1 MLKPSGIASPKQQ
14 AAFTLIELVI
24 GIVVLAIALTIV
36 TSVLGPLYQRSTDP
50 WHQVRAAELG
60 QSFMNEIMAR
70 SFDENSDRAGGD
82 YRCNATPSIE
92 PGATPCTVM
101 PVIAEPIACKEQV
114 AQPPVCSGGSCWG
127 PELNETARDDY
138 DDVDDFHGF
147 VGTGLSLLNILGTS
161 MQDEYLN
168 YKVCIDVR
176 YAGDELTGSGSD
188 ISAAKKIT
196 VSVVVPSGQQI
207 DFSAYRSNW

>member
-1 MLKPSGIASPKQQ
+1 MLKPSGVASPQQQ

-24 GIVVLAIALTIV
+24 GIVILAIALTII
-36 TSVLGPLYQRSTDP
+36 TGVLGPLYQRSTDP

-70 SFDENSDRAGGD
+70 SFDENSDKAGGD
-82 YRCNATPSIE
+82 YRCGATPSIE
-92 PGATPCTVM
+92 PGATSCTVM
-101 PVIAEPIACKEQV
+101 PNIAEPIACKDQV
-114 AQPPVCSGGSCWG
+114 AQGRMCSGGSCWG

-161 MQDEYLN
+161 LQDEYLN

-176 YAGDELTGSGSD
+176 YAGDELTGNTTD
-188 ISAAKKIT
+188 INTAKKIT